1 MSKNAFNLLIVPAV
15 ILIVWAFGAHSG
27 IFNSFLLP
35 PPEQVLESFGQL
47 IKDGTLENPYFGE
60 FHEIFLGG
68 FCIAALIALPT
79 AYICYYST
87 KTESRLKLVMEALRD
102 SSRPSH

>member
-15 ILIVWAFGAHSG
+15 ILIVRAFAAHLG

-47 IKDGTLENPYFGE
+47 IKDGTLGNPYFGE
-60 FHEIFLGG
+60 FHEIFL
-68 FCIAALIALPT
+68 AVSASQL
-79 AYICYYST
+79 
-87 KTESRLKLVMEALRD
+87 
-102 SSRPSH
+102 

>member
-15 ILIVWAFGAHSG
+15 ILIVWAFVAHLG

-47 IKDGTLENPYFGE
+47 IKDGTLGT
-60 FHEIFLGG
+60 HI
-68 FCIAALIALPT
+68 
-79 AYICYYST
+79 
-87 KTESRLKLVMEALRD
+87 
-102 SSRPSH
+102 